1 MVIVV
6 QHTAQ
11 QKHLSTSNKTHKFT
25 CVYTVKK
32 KKMKLKSRTKTSGN
46 RKKIIKDLGITV
58 MKNNK
63 RRISKQKAAE
73 QSQNKYFI
81 FPENFQPV

>member
-1 MVIVV
+1 
-6 QHTAQ
+6 
-11 QKHLSTSNKTHKFT
+11 
-25 CVYTVKK
+25 
-32 KKMKLKSRTKTSGN
+32 MKLKSRTKTSGN